1 MNRSVTIYAHLN
13 DAGRWSFRVEADA
26 QVADFSTLAE
36 AEEAARALRGDVA
49 TWAPV
54 RRHYGAGQTRV
65 LP

>member
-1 MNRSVTIYAHLN
+1 MTTPIIYAHC
-13 DAGRWSFRVEADA
+13 DAGRWTFRVSSDTHESDHDSLSA
-26 QVADFSTLAE
+26 
-36 AEEAARALRGDVA
+36 AEEAARALRGPTA